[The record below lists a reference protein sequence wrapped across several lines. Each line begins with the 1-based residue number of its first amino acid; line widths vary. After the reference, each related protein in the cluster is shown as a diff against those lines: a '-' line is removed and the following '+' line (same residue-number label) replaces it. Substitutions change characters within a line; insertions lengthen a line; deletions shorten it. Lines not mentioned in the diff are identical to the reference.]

1 MTRLKL
7 IAAILVLLHA
17 VFGAYA
23 YAKTDTTVT
32 LTSSPNPSTYGQT
45 VTFTATVTPSLAT
58 GSVAFKDNGTTIG
71 TASLSNGVATY
82 NTSALAIGSHSMTA
96 VYQGSS
102 QYDGSTSSP
111 AITQVVN
118 RTPTSVSLTAI
129 PNPSTFGVTVTFT
142 ASVSPV
148 AATGSVTFNDGG
160 TTLGTSNISGGT
172 AKIAVLRDPALVVGS
187 HSITATYNGDSNYD
201 VSTSSAV
208 TQIVNKA
215 NPTIA
220 LTSSL
225 NPSTFGSGVTFTAT
239 ISPSLATGTITFL
252 DSGTQIGSGTIT
264 SGIATATISN
274 LAAASHS
281 ITASYGGDAN
291 DNGATSTALNQ
302 AVNVATSTLTLIS
315 SDNPS
320 TYGDSVTFTATP
332 SPSLA
337 TGTVTFNNDGS
348 PMLNGTVAIS
358 NGTALYTT
366 STLTGGTHS
375 ITAAYGGDANDSGSS
390 ASLQQNVNPAQTTCS
405 LTSQP
410 NPSTIGVQVAFVA
423 SVSPSTATGTVTFL
437 EGSNT
442 LSTGSLSQG
451 AATYRTATLAA
462 GTHAVTAVYGG
473 DQNYSGCTS
482 GTVNQQVN
490 EGGDFVQTTGQM
502 SSARYSQAATRLL
515 TGQILVTG
523 GMSSSGVLTN
533 AETYTPGS
541 QVFAA
546 AASPMNVPRWLH
558 SSTLLNDGTV
568 LIAGG
573 SDLANKETLDTAE
586 IYNPTA
592 GTFTLLTSTL
602 NTARVGHT
610 ATLLNN
616 GQVLIVGGYDPDFGL
631 IADAELYDPPTQT
644 FIDLGDTNSPRY
656 QHTATMLQ
664 NGKVLIAGGDAD
676 PTPNAAFNSAELFD
690 PVAQVF
696 TSVPVPM
703 TAMRE
708 GHAAALLNNGQV
720 LITGGDL
727 PGTGSL
733 SSAEVY
739 DPTSNTFAA
748 LTSTMTVP
756 RITHAM
762 NLLNGGKVLI
772 TGGAT
777 DASGSSTPLSSAEVY
792 DPASQ
797 TFTATSSMTSVRDRQ
812 STSLLNDGTVLVDG
826 GTDGV
831 NILNTAELYMTSQL
845 KGLASITIAP
855 ASPTIGLGLQQAFT
869 AVGTFGDGSSQN
881 LASAIWSSSNAGV
894 ATVTNDSTDFG
905 SAASLA
911 QGTTTISAAAS
922 GITGSSSLTIGAPT
936 LVSIQLVPQD
946 STLPVGA
953 TQQFTATGVYSD
965 GSTQDLTSTATW
977 SSSGVAAGINSGGL
991 AAAMF
996 QGVTVIQASSGSISA
1011 STNLSVSSPAL
1022 ASIAVTPTSATL
1034 AVGASQ
1040 QFDALG
1046 TYTDGSTLD
1055 VTTLVGWSS
1064 SATTIAT
1071 VSATG
1076 LAVGTGQGSTA
1087 ITASF
1092 ESVSASVPISV
1103 GTANLVSIAVTPNA
1117 GALTLG
1123 GTQQLTATAQYSDGT
1138 TQNVTSSSSWASSNS
1153 GILNVSEVGLA
1164 TAAAAGE
1171 ATITATFGSFTG
1183 TSVLIV
1189 NSATTQASLNTSRYL
1204 HSATI
1209 LETGQ
1214 ILIAGGINCP
1224 SAGSCTYLNSA
1235 EIYDPSSSTFTN
1247 TTGQL
1252 AQARSA
1258 PSVLLNN
1265 GNVLVSGGYFCD
1277 SSGNCSSQ
1285 ISAEIYNPSTSTFS
1299 GAGNMTVARDGQ
1311 TMTLLG
1317 DGTVLIAGGETCT
1330 SATSCTALSSA
1341 EIYDPV
1347 AGTFSATQN
1356 GMSAARYGA
1365 SAVALGSGSVLI
1377 VGGFDGANLP
1387 AAAEIYD
1394 PTQPGFALN
1403 RPNLNT
1409 PRYYATA
1416 TLLNSGKVLVS
1427 GGSTCGSPGC
1437 PTNAA
1442 EIYDPAASAFSTVTN
1457 GMNVPRF
1464 DHTATLLTNGQ
1475 VVVAGGYSACSSSC
1489 TSEASTET
1497 FDPVAGVFNLGQA
1510 VATPLAGQTSTLV
1523 ANGNALFVGGINA
1536 GITLGSDEWYQPTSL
1551 TPPNLVSI
1559 TLTPASTFLI
1569 PGQTQ
1574 QLVANGTFSD
1584 GSTQTLQSVIW
1595 NTSNPSAALVS
1606 NSPGNAGMVTAQG
1619 TGSTTVT
1626 ATAGNVGGSASL
1638 SVAGLVSI
1646 SLAPANP
1653 SLTIGQG
1660 QQMTAMGT
1668 FSDGSAHD
1676 VTTLTTWTSSNNS
1689 VAIVGTT
1696 PGFQGY
1702 VMGATSGTATVTATL
1717 GTISAMTSVSVQ
1729 QPAVVNPPS
1738 VTSANPPTGQ
1748 AGSQITIFGSS
1759 FGSSQ
1764 GGGQVWLGSTYASV
1778 VNWGDQQIV
1787 AVVAPNS
1794 TSGVA
1799 QVQQNGTWSN
1809 AIPFNVNTANILT
1822 VSPNNGVPGTTV
1834 TINGSGFG
1842 ASQGSGQV
1850 WLGTA
1855 YGIVQNWSDG
1865 QIIAQVG
1872 TGSTS
1877 GNAQVLQSGVW
1888 SNTVPFTVNSLNI
1901 TQISPNSGGPGTT
1914 VTVNGTGF
1922 GASQGSGI
1930 VWIGSTNGDVIS
1942 WSDTQVIATV
1952 DAAALSGVVRIEQN
1966 DQWSNAETFTVPSGG
1981 STLTLNPNMLNL
1993 VVGETHAIDAV
2004 NPSGQQV
2011 TGLTWASSNSQIVSL
2026 SQDDPPILTALAAGH
2041 VTITAGSA
2049 SADVTVCYPGTLP
2062 LGTVLW
2068 SNPGDGSGVISIVP
2082 AVPSAS
2088 GVADIFAFNASGT
2101 VSAIK
2106 TDGTT
2111 AWTASLPQGAA
2122 GVPDFQGGLV
2132 VANTSNPQSTQSI
2145 NRLDGMTGSA
2155 YPAYT
2160 VSPPPVSPYGTIGSP
2175 LSQVVVHTDGTIFSI
2190 KTDYDSQGYP
2200 LKKSLVAIDPTTGTQ
2215 KFVVQM
2221 DNSSS
2226 SGFVVDICPFGN
2238 PNNIGPHS
2246 ANLPPQVLGSPIIA
2260 GDGYAYIPYLY
2271 GIENCAMKSSN
2282 TAPYW
2287 TGSDRLAVHL
2297 VLLRVGS
2304 DGSSSKIDVKD
2315 WNSTYELPPSGGCGT
2330 QSGIGWPLLGNESMI
2345 ANADQGVLVS
2355 WSTETGAY
2363 WTGICGNTVPYSS
2376 TSELVT
2382 TSGTSIS
2389 SSGTVNLPIPP
2400 GYGMQSS
2407 LQAQNGTFI
2416 GWAVLNLGS
2425 PTYTMFAFDGSGRVK
2440 WTVPNELPQIAT
2452 ADGGIIGDSGITYDN
2467 QGNAT
2472 GQLPS
2477 AIQSWTGSESGIAY
2491 QYGSVDQI
2499 TFTPAI
2505 IYSTPDFSSFSGAN
2519 QSGSGTSALCLDN
2532 RDKLIAEYPKYSA
2545 GYLPVCFASQFVPSS
2560 NSNPDPD
2567 FSFSVL
2573 NQDDIQYDD
2582 YPDWAILKASMLTGL
2597 ENILTNYGKP
2607 ITVKSAYRSPYVQH
2621 TIDAANIKAGK
2632 YKKPSPQSR
2641 HLHGDAVDIRTSF
2654 NLATWQTLHD
2664 IARTLAPKVCI
2675 EPYQK
2680 STLDHIHIDWR
2691 PISQCSAEWQK

>member
-1 MTRLKL
+1 
-7 IAAILVLLHA
+7 
-17 VFGAYA
+17 
-23 YAKTDTTVT
+23 
-32 LTSSPNPSTYGQT
+32 
-45 VTFTATVTPSLAT
+45 
-58 GSVAFKDNGTTIG
+58 
-71 TASLSNGVATY
+71 
-82 NTSALAIGSHSMTA
+82 
-96 VYQGSS
+96 
-102 QYDGSTSSP
+102 
-111 AITQVVN
+111 
-118 RTPTSVSLTAI
+118 
-129 PNPSTFGVTVTFT
+129 
-142 ASVSPV
+142 
-148 AATGSVTFNDGG
+148 
-160 TTLGTSNISGGT
+160 
-172 AKIAVLRDPALVVGS
+172 
-187 HSITATYNGDSNYD
+187 
-201 VSTSSAV
+201 
-208 TQIVNKA
+208 
-215 NPTIA
+215 
-220 LTSSL
+220 
-225 NPSTFGSGVTFTAT
+225 
-239 ISPSLATGTITFL
+239 
-252 DSGTQIGSGTIT
+252 
-264 SGIATATISN
+264 
-274 LAAASHS
+274 
-281 ITASYGGDAN
+281 
-291 DNGATSTALNQ
+291 
-302 AVNVATSTLTLIS
+302 
-315 SDNPS
+315 
-320 TYGDSVTFTATP
+320 
-332 SPSLA
+332 
-337 TGTVTFNNDGS
+337 
-348 PMLNGTVAIS
+348 MLNGTVAIS

-739 DPTSNTFAA
+739 DPTSNTFAS

-756 RITHAM
+756 RISHAM

-812 STSLLNDGTVLVDG
+812 TTSLLSDGTVLVDG

-831 NILNTAELYMTSQL
+831 NIFNTAELYMTSQL
-845 KGLASITIAP
+845 NGLASITIAP
-855 ASPTIGLGLQQAFT
+855 ASPTIGMGLQQAFT
-869 AVGTFGDGSSQN
+869 AVGTFGDGSSQT
-881 LASAIWSSSNAGV
+881 LASATWSSSNPGV
-894 ATVTNDSTDFG
+894 AAVSNDSTDFG
-905 SAASLA
+905 AAASLT

-936 LVSIQLVPQD
+936 LVSIQLAPQD
-946 STLPVGA
+946 SMLPVGA

-965 GSTQDLTSTATW
+965 GSTQDLTTTATW
-977 SSSGVAAGINSGGL
+977 SASGVAAVINSGGL

-1011 STNLSVSSPAL
+1011 SINLSVSSPAL
-1022 ASIAVTPTSATL
+1022 ASIAVSPTSASVAL
-1034 AVGASQ
+1034 GASQ
-1040 QFDALG
+1040 QFDAIG
-1046 TYTDGSTLD
+1046 TYTDGSSQD
-1055 VTTLVGWSS
+1055 VTTLVAWSS
-1064 SATTIAT
+1064 STTTIAT

-1092 ESVSASVPISV
+1092 ESASASVPISV
-1103 GTANLVSIAVTPNA
+1103 GTANLVSIAVTPSA
-1117 GALTLG
+1117 GALTVG
-1123 GTQQLTATAQYSDGT
+1123 GTQQLTATAHYSDGT

-1153 GILNVSEVGLA
+1153 GILNVNGAGLA
-1164 TAAAAGE
+1164 TAGATGE
-1171 ATITATFGSFTG
+1171 ATITATFGLFTG
-1183 TSVLIV
+1183 TSVLV
-1189 NSATTQASLNTSRYL
+1189 ASSATTQASLNTSRYL
-1204 HSATI
+1204 HSATT

-1265 GNVLVSGGYFCD
+1265 GNVLIAGGYFCD

-1285 ISAEIYNPSTSTFS
+1285 ISAEIYNPSTGTFS
-1299 GAGNMTVARDGQ
+1299 GAGNMTVPRDSQ

-1347 AGTFSATQN
+1347 AGTFTAAAN

-1365 SAVALGSGSVLI
+1365 SAVVLGSGLVLI

-1394 PTQPGFALN
+1394 PTQPGFTGN
-1403 RPNLNT
+1403 GPNLNI
-1409 PRYYATA
+1409 PRYDETA

-1427 GGSTCGSPGC
+1427 GGSTCVSPGC

-1442 EIYDPAASAFSTVTN
+1442 EIYDPVANAFSTVTN

-1464 DHTATLLTNGQ
+1464 NHTATLLTNGQ
-1475 VVVAGGYSACSSSC
+1475 VMVAGGYSACSSSC

-1510 VATPLAGQTSTLV
+1510 VATPLAGQTSTLL
-1523 ANGNALFVGGINA
+1523 ANGNALFVGGING
-1536 GITLGSDEWYQPTSL
+1536 GITLTNDEWYQPTSL
-1551 TPPNLVSI
+1551 TPPSLVSI
-1559 TLTPASTFLI
+1559 ALTPASAFLI

-1574 QLVANGTFSD
+1574 QFVANGTFND
-1584 GSTQTLQSVIW
+1584 GSTQTLRSVIW
-1595 NTSNPSAALVS
+1595 NTSNSSAALVS
-1606 NSPGNAGMVTAQG
+1606 NSPGNAGMVIAQG
-1619 TGSTTVT
+1619 TGSATIT
-1626 ATAGNVGGSASL
+1626 ASTGNIGGSASV
-1638 SVAGLVSI
+1638 SVAGLTSI
-1646 SLAPANP
+1646 TLSPTNP
-1653 SLTIGQG
+1653 TLTTGQG
-1660 QQMTAMGT
+1660 QQITALGT
-1668 FSDGSAHD
+1668 FSDGSSHD
-1676 VTTLTTWTSSNNS
+1676 VTKLVTWASSNNT
-1689 VAIVGTT
+1689 VAVVGNTQ
-1696 PGFQGY
+1696 GFQGY
-1702 VMGATSGTATVTATL
+1702 LMGAASGTATISATL
-1717 GTISAMTSVSVQ
+1717 GSLSSNTSVSVQ
-1729 QPAVVNPPS
+1729 APIILNPPS
-1738 VTSANPPTGQ
+1738 VTSAYPSTGQ
-1748 AGSQITIFGSS
+1748 AGSQITLSGAS

-1764 GGGQVWLGSTYASV
+1764 GSGQVWLGTTYASV
-1778 VNWGDQQIV
+1778 VSWSDGQIV
-1787 AVVAPNS
+1787 AIVALNAS
-1794 TSGVA
+1794 SGVA
-1799 QVQQNGTWSN
+1799 QVQQNGVWSN
-1809 AIPFNVNTANILT
+1809 TVPFNVNTAT
-1822 VSPNNGVPGTTV
+1822 VVAASPSSGIPGTTV

-1842 ASQGSGQV
+1842 ASQGSGLV

-1855 YGIVQNWSDG
+1855 NGVVQSWSDG
-1865 QIIAQVG
+1865 QIVAQVAA
-1872 TGSTS
+1872 GSTS
-1877 GNAQVLQSGVW
+1877 GNAQVLQGGVW
-1888 SNTVPFTVNSLNI
+1888 SNAIPFTVNSLHV
-1901 TQISPNSGGPGTT
+1901 TQISPDSGGAGTT
-1914 VTVNGTGF
+1914 VTVSGTGF

-1930 VWIGSTNGDVIS
+1930 VWIGSTNGDVVS
-1942 WSDTQVIATV
+1942 WSDTQVVATV
-1952 DAAALSGVVRIEQN
+1952 DAAALSGVVRVEQN
-1966 DQWSNAETFTVPSGG
+1966 DQWSNAVTFTVPSGG

-1993 VVGETHAIDAV
+1993 VVGETHTIDAV
-2004 NPSGQQV
+2004 NPSGQEV

-2026 SQDDPPILTALAAGH
+2026 SQDDPPILRALATGH

-2049 SADVTVCYPGTLP
+2049 SADINVYTGP
-2062 LGTVLW
+2062 LSQGAVIW
-2068 SNPGDGSGVISIVP
+2068 SNPGDGSGVVAIVP
-2082 AVPSAS
+2082 AVPSSS
-2088 GVADIFAFNASGT
+2088 GVADVFAFNNDGT
-2101 VSAIK
+2101 VSAI
-2106 TDGTT
+2106 TGDGTT
-2111 AWTASLPQGAA
+2111 AWAASLNGADWYQA
-2122 GVPDFQGGLV
+2122 VPDFQGGLIV
-2132 VANTSNPQSTQSI
+2132 PRAESGSSAITSIT
-2145 NRLDGMTGSA
+2145 RLDGTTGQPN
-2155 YPAYT
+2155 PAYT
-2160 VSPPPVSPYGTIGSP
+2160 VNSMTDY
-2175 LSQVVVHTDGTIFSI
+2175 LSTPVVHTDGTIF
-2190 KTDYDSQGYP
+2190 TLDYGYNSTSP
-2200 LKKSLVAIDPTTGTQ
+2200 TISVVGIDPTTGSQ
-2215 KFVVQM
+2215 KFSVPLDQGKWS
-2221 DNSSS
+2221 NSSS
-2226 SGFVVDICPFGN
+2226 ITGRCEDNYSVTKSGTGPPPSVLSGN
-2238 PNNIGPHS
+2238 
-2246 ANLPPQVLGSPIIA
+2246 LIIA
-2260 GDGYAYIPYLY
+2260 GDGYAYVAYEYQDETYVNQITFSHVDCKALNAR
-2271 GIENCAMKSSN
+2271 IDNLTN
-2282 TAPYW
+2282 TDTVTHFA
-2287 TGSDRLAVHL
+2287 
-2297 VLLRVGS
+2297 LLRVGT
-2304 DGSSSKIDVKD
+2304 DGTSSKIDVKD
-2315 WNSTYELPPSGGCGT
+2315 WDAKYTGQFTQYYCDSGPCDFGPPNDVEVATGAVPTLSG
-2330 QSGIGWPLLGNESMI
+2330 QMI
-2345 ANADQGVLVS
+2345 TNRDQGTALS
-2355 WSTETGAY
+2355 WQADTPAY
-2363 WTGICGNTVPYSS
+2363 CAAGNYIDCAQQVPASS
-2376 TSELVT
+2376 GYGFAT
-2382 TSGTSIS
+2382 TSGDALAS
-2389 SSGTVNLPIPP
+2389 STATNIPGQATAVQP
-2400 GYGMQSS
+2400 V
-2407 LQAQNGTFI
+2407 LQAQDGSFI
-2416 GWAVLNLGS
+2416 GVVGIGPSPGAVTQYNMVAFNQSGS
-2425 PTYTMFAFDGSGRVK
+2425 PIWS
-2440 WTVPNELPQIAT
+2440 VPNDYPQIAT
-2452 ADGGIIGDSGITYDN
+2452 ADGGVVGSSDITYDS
-2467 QGNAT
+2467 QGRAT
-2472 GQLPS
+2472 GQVVLS
-2477 AIQSWTGSESGIAY
+2477 TQSWTASNYELGPSGAVTAVNGLYVQPGGSY
-2491 QYGSVDQI
+2491 W
-2499 TFTPAI
+2499 
-2505 IYSTPDFSSFSGAN
+2505 SFANAN
-2519 QSGSGTSALCLDN
+2519 QSGNETAREQVSATLVQRNSGTVSADN
-2532 RDKLIAEYPKYSA
+2532 SA
-2545 GYLPVCFASQFVPSS
+2545 GDAYDTAEGTRSLGRVIGTGNIGPGCYLGNEMVGTITPS
-2560 NSNPDPD
+2560 NYTGHI
-2567 FSFSVL
+2567 VL
-2573 NQDDIQYDD
+2573 NRRVLSETNWYDSTLFSSEFNI
-2582 YPDWAILKASMLTGL
+2582 PDTSQ
-2597 ENILTNYGKP
+2597 P
-2607 ITVKSAYRSPYVQH
+2607 AYRDDDPQSGGSAGKVYDLDAPGFDFAGLQPENFVYRSRINFQAWAALPDGTRISPYYNYYARLSCKNTQVGPVF
-2621 TIDAANIKAGK
+2621 IYDIKVPPDNQIG
-2632 YKKPSPQSR
+2632 PNSTPLSW
-2641 HLHGDAVDIRTSF
+2641 
-2654 NLATWQTLHD
+2654 NL
-2664 IARTLAPKVCI
+2664 K
-2675 EPYQK
+2675 
-2680 STLDHIHIDWR
+2680 
-2691 PISQCSAEWQK
+2691 

>member
-1 MTRLKL
+1 
-7 IAAILVLLHA
+7 V
-17 VFGAYA
+17 
-23 YAKTDTTVT
+23 
-32 LTSSPNPSTYGQT
+32 QT
-45 VTFTATVTPSLAT
+45 
-58 GSVAFKDNGTTIG
+58 
-71 TASLSNGVATY
+71 
-82 NTSALAIGSHSMTA
+82 
-96 VYQGSS
+96 
-102 QYDGSTSSP
+102 
-111 AITQVVN
+111 
-118 RTPTSVSLTAI
+118 
-129 PNPSTFGVTVTFT
+129 
-142 ASVSPV
+142 
-148 AATGSVTFNDGG
+148 
-160 TTLGTSNISGGT
+160 
-172 AKIAVLRDPALVVGS
+172 
-187 HSITATYNGDSNYD
+187 
-201 VSTSSAV
+201 
-208 TQIVNKA
+208 
-215 NPTIA
+215 
-220 LTSSL
+220 
-225 NPSTFGSGVTFTAT
+225 
-239 ISPSLATGTITFL
+239 
-252 DSGTQIGSGTIT
+252 
-264 SGIATATISN
+264 
-274 LAAASHS
+274 
-281 ITASYGGDAN
+281 
-291 DNGATSTALNQ
+291 
-302 AVNVATSTLTLIS
+302 
-315 SDNPS
+315 
-320 TYGDSVTFTATP
+320 
-332 SPSLA
+332 
-337 TGTVTFNNDGS
+337 
-348 PMLNGTVAIS
+348 
-358 NGTALYTT
+358 
-366 STLTGGTHS
+366 
-375 ITAAYGGDANDSGSS
+375 
-390 ASLQQNVNPAQTTCS
+390 
-405 LTSQP
+405 
-410 NPSTIGVQVAFVA
+410 
-423 SVSPSTATGTVTFL
+423 
-437 EGSNT
+437 
-442 LSTGSLSQG
+442 
-451 AATYRTATLAA
+451 
-462 GTHAVTAVYGG
+462 
-473 DQNYSGCTS
+473 
-482 GTVNQQVN
+482 
-490 EGGDFVQTTGQM
+490 GDFIPTAGLMTSPREGA
-502 SSARYSQAATRLL
+502 SATRLL
-515 TGQILVTG
+515 IGSVLITG
-523 GMSSSGVLTN
+523 GMAQSGILNN
-533 AETYTPGS
+533 AEVYSPIS
-541 QVFAA
+541 QTFAA
-546 AASPMNVPRWLH
+546 NGTMNVARWLH
-558 SSTLLNDGTV
+558 TATLLNDGTV

-573 SDLANKETLDTAE
+573 SDLANEETLDTAE
-586 IYNPTA
+586 IYDPMA

-676 PTPNAAFNSAELFD
+676 PAPNAAFNSAELFD